1 MKVIGK
7 FSVLSG
13 GALYHVGSPLLLA
26 NDASYCERLY
36 HLAGGLS
43 ATRRMD
49 KAERVWEGMECGVN
63 CLLPLSSVPDLCC
76 AGVWCIN

>member
-13 GALYHVGSPLLLA
+13 GVLYHVGSPLLLA

-36 HLAGGLS
+36 YLEGFLS
-43 ATRRMD
+43 ATSRMD
-49 KAERVWEGMECGVN
+49 RAERVW
-63 CLLPLSSVPDLCC
+63 
-76 AGVWCIN
+76 